1 MNALLRVDNLSVG
14 FQNGKTTTLAVK
26 NISFSVNRG
35 EILAIVGE
43 SGSGKSVSALSILQL
58 LPSPPAKYLSGR
70 ILFSEDSVEEED
82 LLQKN
87 RIDLFFSN
95 RQAKSYFPKWPLFFH
110 FWRTCQARYRKTQK
124 RIDLVG
130 LRRRASA
137 GNAGWRQALGQC
149 HAQEHAGVDSDQ
161 LDRAV
166 AFRRRHSLLRGHD
179 VQV

>member
-70 ILFSEDSVEEED
+70 S
-82 LLQKN
+82 
-87 RIDLFFSN
+87 
-95 RQAKSYFPKWPLFFH
+95 
-110 FWRTCQARYRKTQK
+110 
-124 RIDLVG
+124 
-130 LRRRASA
+130 
-137 GNAGWRQALGQC
+137 
-149 HAQEHAGVDSDQ
+149 
-161 LDRAV
+161 
-166 AFRRRHSLLRGHD
+166 
-179 VQV
+179 